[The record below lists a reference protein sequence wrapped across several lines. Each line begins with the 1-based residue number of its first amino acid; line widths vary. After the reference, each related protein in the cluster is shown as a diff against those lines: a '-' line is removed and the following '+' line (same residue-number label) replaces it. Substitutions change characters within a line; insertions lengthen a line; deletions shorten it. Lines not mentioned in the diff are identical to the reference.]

1 MKVLIL
7 SGGPRKNGFTSTIL
21 KKISEGIAK
30 RHEVD
35 LVNVYDLKMKPCIG
49 CLKCRPDKEC
59 ALPEDDAQV
68 VGRKITDTDV
78 LVVGSPTY
86 WGNMTG
92 PLKILFDRNV
102 TTFEYVKGNRVKPKH
117 KGKRAA
123 IVTTSASPWPYNL
136 ISSQSGGTVRSLTT
150 ILKSGGFKIIGVI
163 NMPNTKKR
171 PGVPEGFIRMALN
184 LGRKI

>member
-1 MKVLIL
+1 MKILIL
-7 SGGPRKNGFTSTIL
+7 SGGPRKNGTTATIL
-21 KKISEGIAK
+21 KKIVEGIEA

-35 LVNVYDLKMKPCIG
+35 FINVYDLKTKPCIG

-59 ALPEDDAQV
+59 ALPEDDAQI
-68 VGRKITDTDV
+68 VGRKIKDADV

-92 PLKILFDRNV
+92 PLKTLFDRNV
-102 TTFEYVKGNRVKPKH
+102 TTFEYINGGLPKPNH

-123 IVTTSASPWPYNL
+123 IVTTSAAPWPYNL
-136 ISSQSGGTVRSLTT
+136 LSSQSGGTVRSLKT
-150 ILKSGGFKIIGVI
+150 ILKSGGFRILDVI
-163 NMPNTKKR
+163 NMPNSRRR
-171 PGVPEGFIRMALN
+171 PGVPEQFVKRALK

>member
-7 SGGPRKNGFTSTIL
+7 SGGPRKNGLTSTIL
-21 KKISEGIAK
+21 KKISEGIAD

-35 LVNVYDLKMKPCIG
+35 LVNVYDLKMKPCMG

-59 ALPEDDAQV
+59 FLPKDDAQV
-68 VGRKITDTDV
+68 VGRKIKDADV
-78 LVVGSPTY
+78 LVVGTPTY

-102 TTFEYVKGNRVKPKH
+102 TTIEYINGGLPKPNH
-117 KGKRAA
+117 KGKRA
-123 IVTTSASPWPYNL
+123 IVVTTSAAPWPYNL
-136 ISSQSGGTVRSLTT
+136 ISSQSGGAVRSLKT
-150 ILKSGGFKIIGVI
+150 ILKSGGFKIIGVV
-163 NMPNTKKR
+163 NMPNSKKR
-171 PGVPEGFIRMALN
+171 PGVPERFIKMALS